1 MFIMKFNDYWK
12 LPKDAKKYFSPK
24 QEKKLKEKYGIL
36 YTLHTILSVVIV
48 IAPIIVFFLNMPE
61 NALNPTT
68 QTSNLLGA
76 VGGMVGMVGSALIGL
91 GLVNVFMIFVKQY
104 LGHLVTLITI
114 TIGVILYY
122 LSLFI
127 FSFVN

>member
-1 MFIMKFNDYWK
+1 MKFNDYWK
-12 LPKDAKKYFSPK
+12 IPKDAKKYFSPK

-48 IAPIIVFFLNMPE
+48 TAPIIIFFLNMPE
-61 NALNPTT
+61 NVLEPTT

-76 VGGMVGMVGSALIGL
+76 VGGMVGMVGSALIGV
-91 GLVNVFMIFVKQY
+91 GIVNVFMIFVKQY
-104 LGHLVTLITI
+104 LGHLVTIITI
-114 TIGVILYY
+114 ATGVILYY
-122 LSLFI
+122 FSLFI